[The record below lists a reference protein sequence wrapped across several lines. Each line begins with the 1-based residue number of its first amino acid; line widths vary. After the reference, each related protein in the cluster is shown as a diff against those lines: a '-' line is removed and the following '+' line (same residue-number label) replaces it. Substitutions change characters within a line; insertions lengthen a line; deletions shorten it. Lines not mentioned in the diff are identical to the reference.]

1 MGKLH
6 FTQNMEQDVDMHFED
21 HFIKSARG
29 CSVQNLSLHEEL
41 GKINYI
47 FSDKTG
53 TLTKN
58 ELTFAAFSFKGKNF
72 YGSLEEFGKSDYIKS
87 IKGNLS
93 SYDLFNDFKKNK
105 TKNQKDKKINNDG
118 KQHYSGRS

>member
-1 MGKLH
+1 
-6 FTQNMEQDVDMHFED
+6 MEQDVDMHFED

-93 SYDLFNDFKKNK
+93 SYDLFNDFWRCVSISH
-105 TKNQKDKKINNDG
+105 DVIIINYDG